1 LVEDAISR
9 AYYATLHAAKA
20 ALLVHDVIATS
31 HAAVRQLFG
40 QVLVMAEGV
49 ECEWA
54 QLLARGYD
62 QRGAAEYNVD
72 FAVDEEAA
80 DRLVRDAQR
89 FSIRKYKATFHGA
102 TFHGTPAGAS
112 QQPARAHP
120 APPGALPRRTGT
132 PEAHQPCRQPARLG
146 LLRGGACFKRDE
158 RCLRGHWPLHQS
170 LYISGR
176 SLTRDQ
182 HL

>member
-1 LVEDAISR
+1 MRPHQVQAEWQRARKALQAAELLQQNGLVEDAISR

-31 HAAVRQLFG
+31 HAAVRRLFG

-49 ECEWA
+49 EREWA

-89 FSIRKYKATFHGA
+89 FVERTTVYIMSKGMQL
-102 TFHGTPAGAS
+102 AS
-112 QQPARAHP
+112 TDNGECH
-120 APPGALPRRTGT
+120 
-132 PEAHQPCRQPARLG
+132 
-146 LLRGGACFKRDE
+146 
-158 RCLRGHWPLHQS
+158 
-170 LYISGR
+170 
-176 SLTRDQ
+176 
-182 HL
+182 